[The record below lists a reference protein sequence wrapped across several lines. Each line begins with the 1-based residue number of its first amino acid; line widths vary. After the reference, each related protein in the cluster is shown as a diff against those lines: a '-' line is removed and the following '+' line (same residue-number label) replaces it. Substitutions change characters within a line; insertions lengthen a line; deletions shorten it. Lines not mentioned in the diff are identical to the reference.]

1 MNKSRYIGLFRY
13 LLHRLNAY
21 SRPGLLLRIGLDLVA
36 ANAGMFVGALFTI
49 TMWIDNPVIPRLH
62 FQNMFINTWL
72 ENIPLISLSCLLG
85 CGLTGLYGVT
95 RENRF
100 RKITIAVVEAVTA
113 SLLIYTFFLYFSVT
127 RIPRSMFFVGWF
139 FVFVFLLGGR
149 LARRYFYVT
158 YKLVP
163 LANYNPHLEEIVRN
177 LTLIYQQ
184 DGWVPPEGLPSRAAW
199 PYFADDE
206 VVAAAAVL
214 RSGKVNQWTGREVIA
229 FQEEFAA
236 AAGMKYGIALANGT
250 LALELAL
257 RGYGIGPGDEVIV
270 TPRTFI
276 ASASCAVLQGA
287 TPVFADV
294 DRDSQNMTAAT
305 IRAAITPRTKAII
318 AVHLA
323 GWPCA
328 MDEIMALAAEHDLK
342 VIEDCA
348 QCHGAVYYSR
358 EAGNG
363 MGGDW
368 QPIEKDGLTLY
379 PRPVGSMGHA
389 AAFSFCQDKIMTTGG
404 EGGMLLTNDGE
415 LWAQAWAFKDHGKNY
430 DSVYNR
436 THPPGF
442 RWLHD
447 SFGTNWRMT
456 EMQAAIGR
464 RQLAKLPEWVRL
476 RRRNAA
482 ILSDRWAGLAGLRL
496 TPPPADIYH
505 SYYKYYAFVRPERLK
520 KGWDRDRIMNA
531 VVAAGAPCFSGSCS
545 EIYLEKAF
553 DGNGLR
559 PAARLPVAKELGETS
574 LMFLVHP
581 TLSEAD
587 MEAVAAVVTKVMA
600 DATLSGVRS

>member
-1 MNKSRYIGLFRY
+1 MKIISESKYIHY
-13 LLHRLNAY
+13 LLRRLNAY
-21 SRPGLLLRIGLDLVA
+21 SSPGLLLRVGLDLLA
-36 ANAGMFVGALFTI
+36 ANAGMFLGALFTI
-49 TMWIDNPVIPRLH
+49 SIWIDNPVIPRHH
-62 FQNMFINTWL
+62 FQSVFINTWL
-72 ENIPLISLSCLLG
+72 ENIPLVTLSCLVG
-85 CGLTGLYGVT
+85 YGMTGLYGVT

-100 RKITIAVVEAVTA
+100 RKIAIAVTQAVTVA
-113 SLLIYTFFLYFSVT
+113 LLIYAFLLYFNVA
-127 RIPRSMFFVGWF
+127 RIPRSMFFAGWF
-139 FVFVFLLGGR
+139 FVFVFMLGGR
-149 LARRYFYVT
+149 LIRRYFYVT

-163 LANYNPHLEEIVRN
+163 LGDYNPHLEEIVRN

-184 DGWVPPEGLPSRAAW
+184 DGWVPPEGLPTRAAW

-214 RSGKVNQWTGREVIA
+214 RSGKVNQWTGKEVIA

-236 AAGMKYGIALANGT
+236 AVGMRHGIALANGT

-294 DRDSQNMTAAT
+294 DRESQNMTAAT
-305 IRAAITPRTKAII
+305 IRATLTPRTRAII

-323 GWPCA
+323 GWPCD
-328 MDEIMALAAEHDLK
+328 MDEIMELARERGLK

-348 QCHGAVYYSR
+348 QSHGAAYK
-358 EAGNG
+358 G
-363 MGGDW
+363 
-368 QPIEKDGLTLY
+368 
-379 PRPVGSMGHA
+379 RPAGSMGHA

-404 EGGMLLTNDGE
+404 EGGMLLTNDTA
-415 LWAQAWAFKDHGKNY
+415 LWERTWAFKDHGKNY

-436 THPPGF
+436 EHPPGF

-447 SFGTNWRMT
+447 SFGTNWRLT

-464 RQLAKLPEWVRL
+464 RQLGKLPEWVRL

-482 ILSDRWAGLAGLRL
+482 ILSESWAGLEGLRL
-496 TPPPADIYH
+496 TPPPEEIYH

-531 VVAAGAPCFSGSCS
+531 VVKTGVPCFSGSCS

-553 DGNGLR
+553 AGNGMRPEARL
-559 PAARLPVAKELGETS
+559 PAARELGETS

-581 TLSEAD
+581 TLTEAD
-587 MEAVAAVVTKVMA
+587 MEKTAQAVDRVMREA
-600 DATLSGVRS
+600 MA